1 MRTTTRRLNK
11 LEHITFGSKQSRNEP
26 SPAEVIRE
34 RRRLRFLADGG
45 EPEKTTPPIS
55 RFDEHGRPQTIA
67 DILRKGRY
75 QHRERNLSTERHK

>member
-34 RRRLRFLADGG
+34 RRRLRFIAEGR
-45 EPEKTTPPIS
+45 EPEKPRPPIS
-55 RFDEHGRPQTIA
+55 HYDEHGRPRTIA
-67 DILRKGRY
+67 EILRKGRY
-75 QHRERNLSTERHK
+75 HQRERNLSTKWHK